1 MIVLGIETSCDE
13 TGAAVVRRSA
23 GGCVVLS
30 NVVASQYDLHAEYA
44 GVVPE
49 IASRAHVE
57 ALLPTVREALEQAG
71 LGLGMVDAIAVG
83 NRPGLIGSL
92 LVGVGGAKGLAWALG
107 KPLIGVDHV
116 LAHLY
121 SGVVG
126 RRGEGERAS
135 ERTSERGE
143 GSAKVRECEGASGI
157 FPALGLVVSG
167 GHTSLYEVSSWTS
180 VKRLGATIDDAMGE
194 AFDKVATILG
204 LPHPGGPN
212 LDKLSRESG
221 ANDRAVDLPISRIST
236 TSLDFSFSGLKT
248 AVLYAVKGVP
258 EDGKYPLKSP
268 LTHEQ
273 KRDLA
278 ASFQRAACRAITIKI
293 ERALEQ
299 AQTRGVTYRSLL
311 TGGGVTANSR
321 LRGELTALGTKHGLR
336 VLLPAME
343 LCMDNAA
350 MIAGLGAELVASGK
364 VSDFDLQAVPTA
376 SH

>member
-13 TGAAVVRRSA
+13 TGAAVVRRST

-126 RRGEGERAS
+126 R
-135 ERTSERGE
+135 SERGE
-143 GSAKVRECEGASGI
+143 GSAKVRECEGASGGEI

-212 LDKLSRESG
+212 LDKLSREAG
-221 ANDRAVDLPISRIST
+221 ANDRAFELPISRIST

-258 EDGKYPLKSP
+258 EDGKYPPKSP
-268 LTHEQ
+268 LMHEQ

-278 ASFQRAACRAITIKI
+278 SSFQRAACKAITLKI
-293 ERALEQ
+293 ERAMEQ
-299 AQTRGVTYRSLL
+299 AKARGITYHTLL

-321 LRGELTALGTKHGLR
+321 LRGELTALGTKHGLQ

-350 MIAGLGAELVASGK
+350 MIAGLGAELVASGR
-364 VSDFDLQAVPTA
+364 VSNLDLQAVPTA
-376 SH
+376 SC